1 MTTFAWPSVK
11 NPQSALWEL
20 RSNTQIFTSPLSQ
33 QSQTVE
39 LAGAKW
45 YCSVAW
51 NNLSRA
57 EVAPIQALF
66 YKMRG
71 MANTVYL
78 PRFGETAPIGSV
90 SGSIT
95 VSSSTGSTVTLS
107 SSSLSIGDFIQ
118 FENYEVKMIVGKSS
132 STYTIEPPFRTQPNS
147 SSAVTYTN
155 PSAIMR
161 LDGTSVAINKMIEG
175 VYSVTAGFLEA
186 I

>member
-20 RSNTQIFTSPLSQ
+20 RSNTQIFTSPLSG

-39 LAGAKW
+39 MAGAKW

-57 EVAPIQALF
+57 EMAPIQALF

-95 VSSSTGSTVTLS
+95 VTSSTGSTATLS

-118 FENYEVKMIVGKSS
+118 FANYEVKMIVGKSS
-132 STYTIEPPFRTQPNS
+132 NVYTIEPPFRTQPSS

-161 LDGTSVAINKMIEG
+161 LDGASVAINKTLEG

>member
-11 NPQSALWEL
+11 TPQSALWEL

-51 NNLSRA
+51 NNLSRS

-78 PRFGETAPIGSV
+78 PRFGETAPIGTV
-90 SGSIT
+90 TGSIT

-118 FENYEVKMIVGKSS
+118 FTNYEVKMIVGKASS
-132 STYTIEPPFRTQPNS
+132 VYTIEPPFRTQPTAS
-147 SSAVTYTN
+147 TSVTYNN

-161 LDGTSVAINKMIEG
+161 LDGTSVAINKSLEG
-175 VYSVTAGFLEA
+175 VYSVSAGFLEA

>member
-11 NPQSALWEL
+11 TPQSALWEL

-78 PRFGETAPIGSV
+78 PRFGETAPIGTV
-90 SGSIT
+90 TGSIT

-118 FENYEVKMIVGKSS
+118 FANYEVKMIVGKASS
-132 STYTIEPPFRTQPNS
+132 VYTIEPPFRTQPTAS
-147 SSAVTYTN
+147 TSVTYNN
-155 PSAIMR
+155 PSSIMR
-161 LDGTSVAINKMIEG
+161 LDGTSVAINKSLEG
-175 VYSVTAGFLEA
+175 VYSVSAGFLEA

>member
-11 NPQSALWEL
+11 TPQSALWEL

-78 PRFGETAPIGSV
+78 PRFGETAPIGTV
-90 SGSIT
+90 TGSIT
-95 VSSSTGSTVTLS
+95 VTSSTGSTATLS

-118 FENYEVKMIVGKSS
+118 FTNYEVKMIVGKASS
-132 STYTIEPPFRTQPNS
+132 VYTIEPPFRTQPTAS
-147 SSAVTYTN
+147 TSVTYNN

-161 LDGTSVAINKMIEG
+161 LDGTSVAINKTLEG
-175 VYSVTAGFLEA
+175 VYSVSAGFLEA

>member
-11 NPQSALWEL
+11 TPQSALWEL

-78 PRFGETAPIGSV
+78 PRFGETAPIGTV
-90 SGSIT
+90 TGSIT
-95 VSSSTGSTVTLS
+95 VSSSTGSTATLS

-118 FENYEVKMIVGKSS
+118 FTNYEVKMIVGKASS
-132 STYTIEPPFRTQPNS
+132 VYTIEPPFRTQPTAS
-147 SSAVTYTN
+147 TSVTYNN

-161 LDGTSVAINKMIEG
+161 LDGTSVAINKSLEG
-175 VYSVTAGFLEA
+175 VYSVSAGFLEA

>member
-11 NPQSALWEL
+11 TPQSALWEL

-45 YCSVAW
+45 YCSIAW

-78 PRFGETAPIGSV
+78 PRFGETAPIGTV

-118 FENYEVKMIVGKSS
+118 FANYEVKMIVGKAS
-132 STYTIEPPFRTQPNS
+132 STYTIEPPFRTQPSS

-155 PSAIMR
+155 PSAVMR
-161 LDGTSVAINKMIEG
+161 LDGTSVAINKSLEG
-175 VYSVTAGFLEA
+175 VYSVSAGFLEA

>member
-20 RSNTQIFTSPLSQ
+20 RSNTQIFTSPLSG

-39 LAGAKW
+39 MAGAKW

-51 NNLSRA
+51 NNLSRD
-57 EVAPIQALF
+57 EMSPIQALF

-95 VSSSTGSTVTLS
+95 VTSSTGSTATLS

-118 FENYEVKMIVGKSS
+118 FANYEVKMIVGKSS
-132 STYTIEPPFRTQPNS
+132 NVYTIEPPFRTQPSS

-161 LDGTSVAINKMIEG
+161 LDGTSVAINKTLEG
-175 VYSVTAGFLEA
+175 VYSITAGFLEA